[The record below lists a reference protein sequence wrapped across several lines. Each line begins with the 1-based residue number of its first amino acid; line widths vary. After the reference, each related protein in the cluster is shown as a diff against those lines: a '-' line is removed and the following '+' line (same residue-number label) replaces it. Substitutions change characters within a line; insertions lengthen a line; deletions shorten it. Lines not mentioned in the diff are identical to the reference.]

1 MRAIDRLLVI
11 WGEPSAGNRQVI
23 GHLAR
28 EGGELRFWYERDLS
42 DAKKRGFRLLPEFPE
57 HRLED
62 TPYVERYLFPL
73 FAERIPAL
81 TRRDATATMQAWGVV
96 RPDDQFEVL
105 AKSGGIRA
113 TDRLELAEY
122 RADDDELADPL
133 EFRIAGRRYIA
144 PEELAP
150 LELGCSVSLRPE
162 PTNPKD
168 PQAVI
173 VDRFGK
179 RAGYVPRQYTALVG
193 RLLQGGARLEG
204 EAVRQ
209 LLVPDDVGKWV
220 VCVSRADRTQR

>member
-1 MRAIDRLLVI
+1 MI
-11 WGEPSAGNRQVI
+11 WGEPSAGNRHVI

-28 EGGELRFWYERDLS
+28 KGGELRFWYEPDLS
-42 DAKKRGFRLLPEFPE
+42 DSMMRGFRLLPECPE
-57 HRLED
+57 HRLEAR
-62 TPYVERYLFPL
+62 PYVERYLFPL

-81 TRRDATATMQAWGVV
+81 TRRDAAPTMQGWGVE

-105 AKSGGIRA
+105 TKSGGIRA
-113 TDRLELAEY
+113 TDRLELSEY

-133 EFRIAGRRYIA
+133 EFRIAGRRYI
-144 PEELAP
+144 PPDELAP

-168 PQAVI
+168 PKAVI
-173 VDRFGK
+173 VDRYGK
-179 RAGYVPRQYTALVG
+179 RAGYVPRQYAAFVG
-193 RLLQGGARLEG
+193 RLLRAGIRLEG

-220 VCVSRADRTQR
+220 VRVSREDRAQR

>member
-28 EGGELRFWYERDLS
+28 VGGELRFWYERDLS
-42 DAKKRGFRLLPEFPE
+42 DAISRGFRLLPEFPE
-57 HRLED
+57 HRVEAE
-62 TPYVERYLFPL
+62 PYVERYLFPL

-81 TRRDATATMQAWGVV
+81 TRHDAKAMMRAWGVEH
-96 RPDDQFEVL
+96 PDDQFEVL

-122 RADDDELADPL
+122 RADDDDLTDSL
-133 EFRIAGRRYIA
+133 EFRIAGRRYIPA
-144 PEELAP
+144 DDLAP
-150 LELGCSVSLRPE
+150 LEVGCSVSLRPD

-173 VDRFGK
+173 VDRYGK
-179 RAGYVPRQYTALVG
+179 RAGYAPRQYTTLFG
-193 RLLQGGARLEG
+193 RLLKAGARLEG

-220 VCVSRADRTQR
+220 VRVSRARS